1 MHEALLQDL
10 RHDLRQGQGGKE
22 RLPQLSEANGRG
34 LAMVSF
40 IGFSTKGSR
49 DEAIDEAKK
58 MSYGG
63 FLFFQQKSKSQV
75 ERNIGLKALCATFKG
90 QYAEELEKIN

>member
-1 MHEALLQDL
+1 
-10 RHDLRQGQGGKE
+10 
-22 RLPQLSEANGRG
+22 
-34 LAMVSF
+34 MVSF

-58 MSYGG
+58 RSYGG
-63 FLFFQQKSKSQV
+63 LFFFQQKSRSQA

>member
-1 MHEALLQDL
+1 MQDL

-22 RLPQLSEANGRG
+22 RLPQLSGANGRG

-63 FLFFQQKSKSQV
+63 FLFSSRSQKAKHNGTLV
-75 ERNIGLKALCATFKG
+75 
-90 QYAEELEKIN
+90 